1 MRTTTTN
8 ERERHYYMIKH
19 KTKNKNKNKE
29 SSKKRSLFRALCFLS
44 SSKSQSLLLS
54 SSMRRRK
61 EQREKRERKSLGF
74 HIQLGFKA
82 ILFGGGFSRA
92 NSSYYYLSLRGPRER
107 AVRSEKRNR
116 GAAFIC
122 LSVFK
127 FLFCFLRALYS
138 NRQRHYI

>member
-19 KTKNKNKNKE
+19 KTKQNKNKE

-82 ILFGGGFSRA
+82 ILVEADFRGQIPH
-92 NSSYYYLSLRGPRER
+92 YYLSLRGPRER
-107 AVRSEKRNR
+107 AVCSEKRNR
-116 GAAFIC
+116 GEAFIC
-122 LSVFK
+122 LSVFS
-127 FLFCFLRALYS
+127 FLFCFLCALFE
-138 NRQRHYI
+138 QTDII

>member
-19 KTKNKNKNKE
+19 KAYNKNKNKE
-29 SSKKRSLFRALCFLS
+29 SSKQRSLFRALCFLF